1 MTKKIKTALL
11 RPYAAFLL
19 YECCAQS
26 SGNGFSLTDVVKD
39 LKSSLIRTLAGVT
52 IEAEATWAAGPSTNC
67 VAVHFSKTT
76 QPAWT
81 TDSKIQD
88 VAQHLIVLVEHAS
101 HIGIAMTDSDIRDR
115 VAKVLHARV
124 DVEALPADVLENA
137 LVRDREL
144 LTLWLSATHR
154 SSPYK
159 ADSKV
164 LIGKHLQS
172 ALNPLDDRTFRAS
185 SARASTDAKA
195 AAAGVSRIGVSPKK
209 SYVWLGPT
217 NGITTFVSRFEALI
231 DYIGIRRQQTRKPV
245 PVLARP
251 MQSAPGPGSVRDAFD
266 FSFAS
271 HLSMPSVEQSTKDLL
286 EAFELELEITTLG
299 NAADQ
304 DFKLLVHDSTSTNA
318 SRSDGQWCVEVTV
331 ALNSASVAAVLA
343 GDSQGWPQWSSKF
356 ESLMSDSSLWSVW
369 YETGEALSAGE
380 WTRLDVRASN
390 YDGTILGVTFGTN
403 WDIHKEKPQI
413 GTGPV
418 NWSNVG
424 ADRSLFS
431 WWLQQGIPT
440 CFKDVKSLATGE
452 FVHLICDDGS
462 NEFADFII
470 LAKHHSFKTKTNPSD
485 LALVMVHIKAASNAK
500 ARQMAPKKYEEVLE
514 QSTKALGRASFPD
527 AAEYLLDRLTDGN
540 AMLWE
545 WDGSQFQLS
554 LLRGAKLPSNHAV
567 RMTWNAF
574 NRQRVHVEVVVLQ
587 PHQGKKS
594 FEAAMVTNTIDFKTQ
609 MMCTM
614 LCAADGAARASSAK
628 FRVIMSA

>member
-1 MTKKIKTALL
+1 MTKKIKTLLL

-19 YECCAQS
+19 YECCAHPN
-26 SGNGFSLTDVVKD
+26 GKGFSLADVAKV
-39 LKSSLIRTLAGVT
+39 LKSSLIGTLAGANV
-52 IEAEATWAAGPSTNC
+52 EAEAAWSANPTTNC
-67 VAVHFSKTT
+67 LAVHFSKTT
-76 QPAWT
+76 QAAWT

-101 HIGIAMTDSDIRDR
+101 HVGIAMTDSDIRDR
-115 VAKVLHARV
+115 VAKSLNARG
-124 DVEALPADVLENA
+124 DLEALPADVLENA

-185 SARASTDAKA
+185 SARAATDSKA

-217 NGITTFVSRFEALI
+217 NGLTTFVGRFEALI
-231 DYIGIRRQQTRKPV
+231 DYIGTRRQQTYKPV
-245 PVLARP
+245 PVLARTLP
-251 MQSAPGPGSVRDAFD
+251 IAPASGSVRDAFD
-266 FSFAS
+266 FSFAT
-271 HLSMPSVEQSTKDLL
+271 HTSVASVGLATKDLL
-286 EAFELELEITTLG
+286 EAFELELEIMTQG

-304 DFKLLVHDSTSTNA
+304 NFELLVLDSTSTNA
-318 SRSDGQWCVEVTV
+318 SRSDRCWRVEVTIELNTAGV
-331 ALNSASVAAVLA
+331 TAALAS
-343 GDSQGWPQWSSKF
+343 DSQGWPQWANKF

-380 WTRLDVRASN
+380 WTRLDVRASS
-390 YDGTILGVTFGTN
+390 YDGTILGITFGAN
-403 WDIHKEKPQI
+403 WDLHREKPQV
-413 GTGPV
+413 GKGPV
-418 NWSNVG
+418 NWSRVG
-424 ADRSLFS
+424 TDKSLFS
-431 WWLQQGIPT
+431 WWLQQGMPT
-440 CFKDVKSLATGE
+440 CFKKVKGLASGE
-452 FVHLICDDGS
+452 LVYLICDDGS

-485 LALVMVHIKAASNAK
+485 LALVMVHIKGASNARTRK
-500 ARQMAPKKYEEVLE
+500 MAPKKYEEVLE

-527 AAEYLLDRLTDGN
+527 ATNYLLERLTDGK

-545 WDGSQFQLS
+545 WDGSQFQLL

-567 RMTWNAF
+567 HKNWSAF
-574 NRQRVHVEVVVLQ
+574 DGQRVHAEVIVLQ
-587 PHQGKKS
+587 PHQGKSS
-594 FEAAMVTNTIDFKTQ
+594 FEAEMGKTRVDFKTQ

-628 FRVIMSA
+628 FTVIMSA